1 VSEQAVRGSRED
13 PEIQRLFE
21 ELPDESAREGLVHR
35 FLPLAE
41 HLARRFM
48 GRGEAI
54 EDLVQVASLGLLHAI
69 DRFDGDRGVQFASYA
84 SITIIGELKRHFRDK
99 GWAVRV
105 PRTVQESALLV
116 NRTVGELWQ
125 ELGRSPTIAEV
136 AGRSE
141 LSEDHVL
148 EAMDAAQ
155 AYSTSSLDAPVDEAG
170 TPAGEL
176 MGSVDPQFERSE
188 GWASIAPAVRKLP
201 LRERQI
207 LYLRFFEGKT
217 QSEIAEVIGISQMHV
232 SRLLSQTLAEIR
244 RDAEGAE
251 KAAP

>member
-1 VSEQAVRGSRED
+1 VSEHVGRGPQD
-13 PEIQRLFE
+13 DTEIEGLFQQ
-21 ELPDESAREGLVHR
+21 LPDESARAKLVER

-48 GRGEAI
+48 GRGEAV

-69 DRFDGDRGVQFASYA
+69 DRFDEERGVQFASYA
-84 SITIIGELKRHFRDK
+84 SITIVGELKRHFRDK

-105 PRTVQESALLV
+105 PRTIQESALLV

-125 ELGRSPTIAEV
+125 ELGRSPTVAEL
-136 AGRSE
+136 AKRAD
-141 LSEDHVL
+141 LSEDQVL

-155 AYSTSSLDAPVDEAG
+155 AYSTASLDAPVDEAG

-176 MGSVDPQFERSE
+176 MGSHDEHFEQSE
-188 GWASIAPAVRKLP
+188 GWASIAPIVNKLP
-201 LRERQI
+201 LRERRI

-217 QSEIAEVIGISQMHV
+217 QSEIAQEIGISQMHV
-232 SRLLSQTLAEIR
+232 SRLLSQTLLAIR
-244 RDAEGAE
+244 RGTEGTE